1 MAWPQGRC
9 QPRKQKKRFQWI
21 PNRISTRKRNFSS
34 VFPEFLSCEC
44 EKARLNPLTWFTL
57 NGKAFSKDF
66 LWTSIKASLF
76 EKPVWCQK
84 LTIPAS
90 STLLMLQLH
99 QVLLDHVTAYCTEM
113 VLGESISLLSPLG
126 SSIGDTLA
134 MSSGHLHIAAFS
146 ETWNRTSLVW
156 L

>member
-84 LTIPAS
+84 LTTPPF
-90 STLLMLQLH
+90 LH
-99 QVLLDHVTAYCTEM
+99 VAHVAAPPGSLGPRDCVLHWNGVGRVHFTPQSFGKFHRWH
-113 VLGESISLLSPLG
+113 LG
-126 SSIGDTLA
+126 
-134 MSSGHLHIAAFS
+134 
-146 ETWNRTSLVW
+146 NVVW
-156 L
+156 TFAHCGLFRNLEQD